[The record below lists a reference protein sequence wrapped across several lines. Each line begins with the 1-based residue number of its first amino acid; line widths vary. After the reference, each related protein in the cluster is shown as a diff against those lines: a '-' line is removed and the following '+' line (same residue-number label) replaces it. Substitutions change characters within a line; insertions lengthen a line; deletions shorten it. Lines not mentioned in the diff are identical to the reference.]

1 MTVEAWVKL
10 DQLPQADALT
20 GQNQRTVLAK
30 GSPGQWEYGLSITNT
45 GAGAVPEF
53 FVWNLNGGTY
63 ASVTGGQIITG
74 QWHHIV
80 ATLKKGDV
88 LKLYQ
93 NGDDVGISTNFTGIT
108 GNGNSPLYIGRRGDA
123 ELLKGWVD
131 EPSLYSR
138 ALTAAG
144 SGKCSGAPGPAP
156 FFVRQPE
163 NQTGYLLLGAGLN
176 AFANGTPRP
185 SYQWYKSNLVAWA
198 AVPGQTNG
206 SLVLT
211 NLSTNSEGNYRAV
224 ATNLRGSTTSESA
237 YLRVVCHD
245 IVCGGGDSFEEGW
258 DGWTADG
265 GIWQVGVPT
274 SGPGGAWTSNYSRRR
289 WCSSPSTT
297 AASRWITCWTKPRN
311 FAAANARRHGRR
323 SDGFHP
329 QRCRTSSSA

>member
-1 MTVEAWVKL
+1 VAVPDAPELSPHVWTNGEMTVEAWVKL

-53 FVWNLNGGTY
+53 FILNLNGGTY

-144 SGKCSGAPGPAP
+144 SGKCSGARPRAILRAPAGKP
-156 FFVRQPE
+156 DR
-163 NQTGYLLLGAGLN
+163 
-176 AFANGTPRP
+176 
-185 SYQWYKSNLVAWA
+185 
-198 AVPGQTNG
+198 
-206 SLVLT
+206 
-211 NLSTNSEGNYRAV
+211 LSPA
-224 ATNLRGSTTSESA
+224 
-237 YLRVVCHD
+237 
-245 IVCGGGDSFEEGW
+245 
-258 DGWTADG
+258 
-265 GIWQVGVPT
+265 
-274 SGPGGAWTSNYSRRR
+274 RR
-289 WCSSPSTT
+289 WIERVCQRYAPAQLPMVQEQSC
-297 AASRWITCWTKPRN
+297 RMGRC
-311 FAAANARRHGRR
+311 ARTN
-323 SDGFHP
+323 
-329 QRCRTSSSA
+329 QRLTGAD